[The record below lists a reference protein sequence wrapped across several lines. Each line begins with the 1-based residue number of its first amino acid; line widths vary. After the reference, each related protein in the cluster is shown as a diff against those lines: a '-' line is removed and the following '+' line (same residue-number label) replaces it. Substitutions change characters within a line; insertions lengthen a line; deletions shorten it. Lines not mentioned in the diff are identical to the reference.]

1 MPIFNKIIALSRQIA
16 VFLLKGELPTDL
28 ENSEIFD
35 EKDKQ
40 YILKNL
46 TEESLIKERKNL
58 IKQIDK
64 QADLE
69 KVKNKITIPVRKI
82 SWKYTAAATVVGIL
96 ATSYFFKDNLF
107 STTKNTPNVI
117 VDSKIETGTDKAV
130 LTLDDGSTVALE
142 KGTTYQKNNISS
154 NGEKLVYNP
163 SEKSKTKV
171 KYNYLTIPRGGQF
184 SIKLSD
190 GTQVWLNSES
200 QLKYPVVFVE
210 GATRE
215 VELVY
220 GEAYFD
226 VSPSTK
232 HNGAKF
238 RVINKDQEVEVIGT
252 EFNIKA
258 YKDDTDTY
266 TTLVKGKVALSYDGK
281 KQNLVPNQQS
291 HLDFNTNTL
300 TLKTVDVYNDIS
312 WKEGVFSFENKP
324 LKEIMKVLARWYD
337 IEVFFVNQESE
348 NVEFNGVLDKNQNI
362 EDILTIIKNFKVI
375 NDYKIKNKTVII
387 K

>member
-1 MPIFNKIIALSRQIA
+1 MPIFNKIIVLSKQIA
-16 VFLLKGELPTDL
+16 ASLLKGELPTDL
-28 ENSEIFD
+28 DNFEIFD
-35 EKDKQ
+35 KKDKQ

-46 TEESLIKERKNL
+46 TDESLIKRRKNL
-58 IKQIDK
+58 TNQINK

-69 KVKNKITIPVRKI
+69 KVQNKITIPVRKI
-82 SWKYTAAATVVGIL
+82 SWKYAAAAAVLGIL
-96 ATSYFFKDNLF
+96 TTSYFFKDNLF
-107 STTKNTPNVI
+107 PPTKGISKI
-117 VDSKIETGTDKAV
+117 VDSKIETGTDKAI
-130 LTLDDGSTVALE
+130 LTLEDGSTVALG
-142 KGTTYQKNNISS
+142 KSTTYQKNNISS

-163 SEKSKTKV
+163 SEKSKNKI
-171 KYNYLTIPRGGQF
+171 KYNYLTIPRGGKF

-210 GATRE
+210 GDIRE

-266 TTLVKGKVALSYDGK
+266 TTLVKGKVALSYEGK
-281 KQNLVPNQQS
+281 KQNLLPNQQS
-291 HLDFNTNTL
+291 HLDFKTNTL
-300 TLKTVDVYNDIS
+300 ALKTVDVYNEIS
-312 WKEGVFSFENKP
+312 WKEGVFSFENKS

-337 IEVFFVNQESE
+337 IEVFFENQKSE
-348 NVEFNGVLDKNQNI
+348 NVEFNGILDKNQNI
-362 EDILTIIKNFKVI
+362 EEILIIIKNFKI
-375 NDYKIKNKTVII
+375 IKDYKINNKTVLL